1 MGFSFQR
8 YMMNDMALKNKVI
21 QTLLDIVPHL
31 EIAHH
36 IPGRIR
42 LRISFS
48 GIESLQG
55 VDLGNYVNQIPD
67 ILSVRVNALA
77 LSAVV
82 EYDPERLDPG
92 LWEALAKL
100 KDRPEQ
106 TREVVDRLLA
116 LWESGG
122 I

>member
-1 MGFSFQR
+1 
-8 YMMNDMALKNKVI
+8 MNDTALKNKVI
-21 QTLLDIVPHL
+21 QTLLDIVPYL

-48 GIESLQG
+48 GIGALQG
-55 VDLGNYVNQIPD
+55 VDLGDQVNQIPG
-67 ILSVRVNALA
+67 ILSARVNALA

-92 LWEALAKL
+92 LWEALAGL
-100 KDRPEQ
+100 KDQPEQ
-106 TREVVDRLLA
+106 TKEVVDRLLA
-116 LWESGG
+116 LWESD
-122 I
+122 

>member
-1 MGFSFQR
+1 
-8 YMMNDMALKNKVI
+8 MNDTALKNKVI

-55 VDLGNYVNQIPD
+55 VDLGNHVNQIPG

-77 LSAVV
+77 LSAIV

-92 LWEALAKL
+92 LWEALAGL
-100 KDRPEQ
+100 KDKPEQ
-106 TREVVDRLLA
+106 TKEVVDRLLA
-116 LWESGG
+116 LWESD
-122 I
+122 

>member
-1 MGFSFQR
+1 
-8 YMMNDMALKNKVI
+8 MNDTALKNKVVR
-21 QTLLDIVPHL
+21 TLLDIVPHL

-48 GIESLQG
+48 GIGSLQG
-55 VDLGNYVNQIPD
+55 VDLGDQVNQIPG

-92 LWEALAKL
+92 LWEALGGL
-100 KDRPEQ
+100 KNRQEQ
-106 TREVVDRLLA
+106 TKDVVDRLLA
-116 LWESGG
+116 LWG
-122 I
+122 

>member
-1 MGFSFQR
+1 
-8 YMMNDMALKNKVI
+8 MNDTALKNKVVR
-21 QTLLDIVPHL
+21 TLLDIVPHL

-55 VDLGNYVNQIPD
+55 VDLENYVNQIPG
-67 ILSVRVNALA
+67 ILSARVNALA

-92 LWEALAKL
+92 LWEALAGL
-100 KDRPEQ
+100 KNRQEQ
-106 TREVVDRLLA
+106 TKEVVDRLLT
-116 LWESGG
+116 LWE
-122 I
+122 

>member
-1 MGFSFQR
+1 MT
-8 YMMNDMALKNKVI
+8 NDTGLKNKVI

-55 VDLGNYVNQIPD
+55 VDLGDHVNQIPG

-82 EYDPERLDPG
+82 EYDPERLDPE
-92 LWEALAKL
+92 LWKALAGL
-100 KDRPEQ
+100 KDQPEQ
-106 TREVVDRLLA
+106 TKKVVSRLLA
-116 LWESGG
+116 LWE
-122 I
+122 

>member
-1 MGFSFQR
+1 
-8 YMMNDMALKNKVI
+8 MMNDTALKNKVI

-55 VDLGNYVNQIPD
+55 VDLGDHVNQIPG

-82 EYDPERLDPG
+82 EYDPERLAPG
-92 LWEALAKL
+92 LWEALAGL

-106 TREVVDRLLA
+106 TKLVVDRLLA
-116 LWESGG
+116 LWG
-122 I
+122 

>member
-1 MGFSFQR
+1 
-8 YMMNDMALKNKVI
+8 MMNNTALKNKVI
-21 QTLLDIVPHL
+21 LTLLDLVPHL

-42 LRISFS
+42 LRISSS
-48 GIESLQG
+48 GIQSLQG
-55 VDLGNYVNQIPD
+55 VDLASHVNQIPG

-82 EYDPERLDPG
+82 EYDHERLDPG
-92 LWEALAKL
+92 LWEALAGL

-106 TREVVDRLLA
+106 TKEVVARLLA
-116 LWESGG
+116 LWEFGDP
-122 I
+122 

>member
-1 MGFSFQR
+1 
-8 YMMNDMALKNKVI
+8 MMNDTALKNKVI
-21 QTLLDIVPHL
+21 LTLLDLVPHL

-42 LRISFS
+42 LRISSS
-48 GIESLQG
+48 GIESLHG
-55 VDLGNYVNQIPD
+55 VDLANHVNQIPG

-92 LWEALAKL
+92 LLEALAEL
-100 KDRPEQ
+100 RNRPEQ
-106 TREVVDRLLA
+106 TKEVVGRLLA
-116 LWESGG
+116 LWESGDP
-122 I
+122 

>member
-1 MGFSFQR
+1 
-8 YMMNDMALKNKVI
+8 MMNDTALKNKVI

-55 VDLGNYVNQIPD
+55 MDLGNHVNQIPG

-92 LWEALAKL
+92 LWEALTGL

-106 TREVVDRLLA
+106 TKDVVDRLLA
-116 LWESGG
+116 LWESD
-122 I
+122 

>member
-1 MGFSFQR
+1 MT
-8 YMMNDMALKNKVI
+8 NDTILRNKVI
-21 QTLLDIVPHL
+21 QTLLDIVPYL

-48 GIESLQG
+48 GIGSLQG
-55 VDLGNYVNQIPD
+55 VDLGDQVNQIPG
-67 ILSVRVNALA
+67 ILSTRVNALA

-92 LWEALAKL
+92 LWEALAGL

-106 TREVVDRLLA
+106 TKEVVDHLLS
-116 LWESGG
+116 LWE
-122 I
+122 

>member
-1 MGFSFQR
+1 MT
-8 YMMNDMALKNKVI
+8 NDTGLKNKVI

-48 GIESLQG
+48 GIESLQS
-55 VDLGNYVNQIPD
+55 VDLVSHVNQIPG
-67 ILSVRVNALA
+67 ILSVRINPLA
-77 LSAVV
+77 LSAIV

-92 LWEALAKL
+92 LWEALAGL

-106 TREVVDRLLA
+106 TKEIVARLLV
-116 LWESGG
+116 LWESGDS
-122 I
+122 

>member
-1 MGFSFQR
+1 
-8 YMMNDMALKNKVI
+8 MMNDTALKNKVI

-48 GIESLQG
+48 GIESLKS
-55 VDLGNYVNQIPD
+55 VDLASHVNQIPG

-77 LSAVV
+77 LSAIV
-82 EYDPERLDPG
+82 EYDPERLAPE
-92 LWEALAKL
+92 LWEALAGL
-100 KDRPEQ
+100 KDKPKQ
-106 TREVVDRLLA
+106 TKEVVDRLLA
-116 LWESGG
+116 LWG
-122 I
+122 